1 MVRASWRPYCRIL
14 NRPCL
19 EVHLR
24 LLDMWLILALTTFS
38 SGEWPAIN
46 LTYYLWKVTTEEWL
60 AKPSSRVSR
69 ELQAT
74 RPGLRLSGQVVGSL
88 PSSPT
93 TKPEQGL
100 QTDQRNQGIW
110 GAGLSSHWP
119 NGRRQPWGCI
129 WGGFKT
135 AGEEQGCLVKTC
147 VIHKTEN
154 NSNTTGKWKITLFA
168 EFSWVT
174 SFHSCGYQVTESSN
188 MQGKSTASEGVFTS
202 CYCLQVSP
210 WFSELSELI
219 GTGIHCCYRRWTSKS
234 TSSLLSTHF
243 QGDQSD
249 LRAI

>member
-1 MVRASWRPYCRIL
+1 
-14 NRPCL
+14 
-19 EVHLR
+19 
-24 LLDMWLILALTTFS
+24 MWLYLALTTFS

-60 AKPSSRVSR
+60 AKSNSRVSR

-74 RPGLRLSGQVVGSL
+74 RPGLRLSGQVMGSL

-93 TKPEQGL
+93 TKLQQGL

-110 GAGLSSHWP
+110 GAGLSSPWP
-119 NGRRQPWGCI
+119 NGRQQPWGYI

-147 VIHKTEN
+147 VIHKIEN

-188 MQGKSTASEGVFTS
+188 MQKKSTASNGCSLHLVTVHRAASSLVNYPSLSALESSEAIIEVVRTS
-202 CYCLQVSP
+202 FIYLAPTSREIKVLKGQ
-210 WFSELSELI
+210 
-219 GTGIHCCYRRWTSKS
+219 SKS
-234 TSSLLSTHF
+234 SQKRPVYMQACLPNKKI
-243 QGDQSD
+243 QW
-249 LRAI
+249 IV

>member
-60 AKPSSRVSR
+60 AKSSSRASR

-93 TKPEQGL
+93 TKPDQGL

-147 VIHKTEN
+147 VIHKIEN

-188 MQGKSTASEGVFTS
+188 MQGKAQPAKESLRLVTVYRSAPGLVNYQSLSALESTVAIADELVRVPLLYLAPTS
-202 CYCLQVSP
+202 REIKV
-210 WFSELSELI
+210 
-219 GTGIHCCYRRWTSKS
+219 T
-234 TSSLLSTHF
+234 
-243 QGDQSD
+243 
-249 LRAI
+249 